1 MVAQDFPGLPGDM
14 YEYQSQFDYSVW
26 TPNTEIT
33 CATVPWDASYRD
45 IVRFDSE
52 ELRDQYFSEVK
63 QYGYSFNLTGMVY
76 LRYGEPVRINA
87 PFSMVNQC
95 NYLIVR
101 NPVQPV
107 PSTASGFG
115 VPQRKPDVFYYF
127 INDVKYIA
135 PNTTQLNVQLDVWQ
149 TYYDRLSFG
158 MCYVTKGHV
167 GIANENSTQYNLRDY
182 LTDTEGL
189 NIGDEYDITFQ
200 WFYNFQDNPP
210 YIIVMSNTSLE
221 GDYGTVSNPK
231 LVTAQGDIADG
242 MPNGARSYAL
252 TADVFQTFMGN
263 ISEYP
268 WVSQG
273 ISMITVVP
281 QVFCQ
286 VSSETVTIA
295 GVKAKRLQSAPDV
308 DGSSF
313 EIYNVFDNYDI
324 PQRYKHLFKFFT
336 YPYSFIEMTGLNGG
350 EIILKNECLPIGRTT
365 AGHEDGFYAKTRS
378 ICTPPQI
385 RGMVMLEGYNS
396 SATDSSSGSFD
407 VDYIAPTGNKY
418 TTHFGSGE
426 YMDLAITYQNFPQFS
441 IVNNMYLY
449 YMASNAHTL
458 QYQFQTADWSQQK
471 ALTGASLSYNQA
483 TQGMNTTLANQNV
496 ANQANWALSGI
507 SQEKNLWSGAQ
518 GVVSNGL
525 GAVGALA
532 SGNVGGAIGSAVNA
546 VGAGVNTALNAD
558 WINRTTSTQVGAATQ
573 ATQNNVANQAYM
585 RDTNYDYAQF
595 AAKGD
600 YENAIAGIQAK
611 VQDARLTQPS
621 TSGQN
626 GGDPFNMSNGFCG
639 ILFKWKRLKTNFL
652 VQVGDFWLRYGY
664 YVNRWMRPPQDLK
677 CMDCF
682 TYWKMQQVQVNGTL
696 PELFKETIRG
706 IFEKG
711 VTVWTNPSYINN
723 IDLASNHIVEGVWY

>member
-1 MVAQDFPGLPGDM
+1 MAQEFPGLPDNI
-14 YEYQSQFDYSVW
+14 YEYQNQFDYSVW

-33 CATVPWDASYRD
+33 CATVPWDSSYRD
-45 IVRFDSE
+45 IVRFDSK

-76 LRYGEPVRINA
+76 LRYGEPVRVNA
-87 PFSMVNQC
+87 PFSMINQC

-101 NPVQPV
+101 NPIQPV
-107 PSTASGFG
+107 PDTASGFG
-115 VPQRKPDVFYYF
+115 VPPRKPDVFYYF

-158 MCYVTKGHV
+158 MCYINKGHV

-189 NIGDEYDITFQ
+189 NIGDEYDVTYQ
-200 WFYNFQDNPP
+200 WFYNFQDETP
-210 YIIVMSNTSLE
+210 YIVIMSNTNLE
-221 GDYGTVSNPK
+221 GDYGSVSNPK
-231 LVTAQGDIADG
+231 LKTSTGDINDG
-242 MPNGARSYAL
+242 MPNGARAYAL
-252 TADVFQTFMGN
+252 TADNFMEFMRN
-263 ISEYP
+263 IADYP

-273 ISMITVVP
+273 ITMITVVP
-281 QVFCQ
+281 RVFCQ
-286 VSSETVTIA
+286 LSPTTTTIA
-295 GVKAKRLQSAPDV
+295 GVTANRLAPNPDA
-308 DGSSF
+308 DGTTF
-313 EIYNVFDNYDI
+313 EIYNIFDNYDI
-324 PQRYKHLFKFFT
+324 PDRYKHLFKFYT
-336 YPYSFIEMTGLNGG
+336 APYSFIEMTGLNGG
-350 EIILKNECLPIGRTT
+350 EIVLKNECMTIGETT
-365 AGHEDGFYAKTRS
+365 SGHSDGSLVRTRS
-378 ICTPPQI
+378 LCAPPQI
-385 RGMVMLEGYNS
+385 RGLVMPLGYNTSGTS
-396 SATDSSSGSFD
+396 SDSGDFTIDYYAPDGSLRTTKIGGGEFMDMCVQFD
-407 VDYIAPTGNKY
+407 
-418 TTHFGSGE
+418 
-426 YMDLAITYQNFPQFS
+426 NFPQFS

-449 YMASNAHTL
+449 YMASNTHSL
-458 QYQFQTADWSQQK
+458 HYQFQSADWSQQK

-483 TQGMNTTLANQNV
+483 TQNMNNALANQQV
-496 ANQANWALSGI
+496 ANQANWALSDI
-507 SQEKNLWSGAQ
+507 SQEKNVWNGVQGAA
-518 GVVSNGL
+518 SNGL
-525 GAVGALA
+525 GAVGSLL
-532 SGNVGGAIGSAVNA
+532 SGDIGGAINGAVNA
-546 VGAGVNTALNAD
+546 AGSGVNAALNAD

-573 ATQNNVANQAYM
+573 TTQNNIANQQYM
-585 RDTNYDYAQF
+585 RDTNYDYARF

-611 VQDARLTQPS
+611 VQDAKLTQPS

-626 GGDPFNMSNGFCG
+626 GGNPFNMSNGFCG

-677 CMDCF
+677 CMSNF

-711 VTVWTNPSYINN
+711 VTVWTNPNNINN
-723 IDLASNHIVEGVWY
+723 IDLANNNIVEGVRY

>member
-1 MVAQDFPGLPGDM
+1 MAQDFPGLPDNI
-14 YEYQSQFDYSVW
+14 YEYQNQFDYSVW

-33 CATVPWDASYRD
+33 CATVPWDSSYRD
-45 IVRFDSE
+45 IVRFDSK

-76 LRYGEPVRINA
+76 LRYGEPVRVNA
-87 PFSMVNQC
+87 PFSMINQC

-101 NPVQPV
+101 NPIQPV
-107 PSTASGFG
+107 PDTASGFG
-115 VPQRKPDVFYYF
+115 VPPRKPDVFYYF

-158 MCYVTKGHV
+158 MCYINKGHV

-189 NIGDEYDITFQ
+189 NIGDEYDVTYQ
-200 WFYNFQDNPP
+200 WFYNFQDEAP
-210 YIIVMSNTSLE
+210 YIVIMSNTSLE
-221 GDYGTVSNPK
+221 DDYGSVSNPK
-231 LVTAQGDIADG
+231 LSTSRGDMADG
-242 MPNGARSYAL
+242 MPNGARSYVLSAANFQEFMKNI
-252 TADVFQTFMGN
+252 AD
-263 ISEYP
+263 YP

-273 ISMITVVP
+273 ITMITVVP
-281 QVFCQ
+281 RVFCQ
-286 VSSETVTIA
+286 VSPTTVTIA
-295 GVKAKRLQSAPDV
+295 GVQANRLAPNPDA

-313 EIYNVFDNYDI
+313 EVYNVFANYDI
-324 PQRYKHLFKFFT
+324 PDRYKHLFKFYT
-336 YPYSFIEMTGLNGG
+336 SPYSFIEMTALNGG
-350 EIILKNECLPIGRTT
+350 EVVLKNECLPIGHTT
-365 AGHEDGFYAKTRS
+365 GGHDDGFYVKTRS

-385 RGMVMLEGYNS
+385 RGMAMLEGYNS
-396 SATDSSSGSFD
+396 AASDSSTGSFD
-407 VDYIAPTGNKY
+407 VDYIAPSGNKY

-426 YMDLAITYQNFPQFS
+426 YMDLAVMYQNFPQFS

-449 YMASNAHTL
+449 YMASNIHSL
-458 QYQFQTADWSQQK
+458 QYQFQSADWSQQK

-483 TQGMNTTLANQNV
+483 TQNMNTAWANQQV
-496 ANQANWALSGI
+496 ANQANWALSDI
-507 SQEKNLWSGAQ
+507 SQEKNTWNGVQGAAA
-518 GVVSNGL
+518 NGL
-525 GAVGALA
+525 GAVGSLI
-532 SGNVGGAIGSAVNA
+532 SGDIGGAINGAVNA
-546 VGAGVNTALNAD
+546 AGSGVNAALNAD

-573 ATQNNVANQAYM
+573 TTQNNIANQQYM
-585 RDTNYDYAQF
+585 RDTNYDYARF

-611 VQDARLTQPS
+611 VQDAKLTQPS

-677 CMDCF
+677 CMTNF
-682 TYWKMQQVQVNGTL
+682 TYWKMQQVQVNGML

-711 VTVWTNPSYINN
+711 VTVWTNPGNINN
-723 IDLASNHIVEGVWY
+723 IDLADNDIVEGVRY

>member
-1 MVAQDFPGLPGDM
+1 MAQEFPGLPDNV
-14 YEYQSQFDYSVW
+14 YEYQNQFDYSVW

-33 CATVPWDASYRD
+33 CATVPWDSSYRD
-45 IVRFDSE
+45 IVRFDSK
-52 ELRDQYFSEVK
+52 ELRDRYFSEVG

-76 LRYGEPVRINA
+76 LRYGEPVRVNA
-87 PFSMVNQC
+87 PFSMINQC

-101 NPVQPV
+101 NPIQPV
-107 PSTASGFG
+107 PDTASGFG
-115 VPQRKPDVFYYF
+115 VPTRKPDVFYYF
-127 INDVKYIA
+127 INDIKYIA

-149 TYYDRLSFG
+149 TYYDRLTFG
-158 MCYVTKGHV
+158 MCYINKGHV

-189 NIGDEYDITFQ
+189 NIGDEYDVTYQ
-200 WFYNFQDNPP
+200 WFFNFQDEAP
-210 YIIVMSNTSLE
+210 YIVIMSNTSLE
-221 GDYGTVSNPK
+221 DDYGTVSNPK
-231 LVTAQGDIADG
+231 LSTSRGDMADG
-242 MPNGARSYAL
+242 MPNGARSYVL
-252 TADVFQTFMGN
+252 SADNFLEFMKN
-263 ISEYP
+263 ISNYP

-273 ISMITVVP
+273 ITMITVVP
-281 QVFCQ
+281 RVFCQ
-286 VSSETVTIA
+286 LSPATVTIA
-295 GVKAKRLQSAPDV
+295 GVTANRLAPNPDA
-308 DGSSF
+308 DGSEF
-313 EIYNVFDNYDI
+313 EVYNVFANYAI
-324 PQRYKHLFKFFT
+324 PERYKHLFKFYT
-336 YPYSFIEMTGLNGG
+336 APYSFIEMTALNGG
-350 EIILKNECLPIGRTT
+350 EVVLKNECLPIGHTT
-365 AGHEDGFYAKTRS
+365 GGHDDGFYVKTRS

-385 RGMVMLEGYNS
+385 RGMAMLEGYNS
-396 SATDSSSGSFD
+396 AASDSSTGSFD

-426 YMDLAITYQNFPQFS
+426 YMDLAVMYNNFPQFS

-449 YMASNAHTL
+449 YMASNTHSL
-458 QYQFQTADWSQQK
+458 QYQFQSADWSQQK

-483 TQGMNTTLANQNV
+483 TQNMNTAWANQQV
-496 ANQANWALSGI
+496 ANQANWALSDI
-507 SQEKNLWSGAQ
+507 SQEKNAWNGVQ
-518 GVVSNGL
+518 GVASGSL
-525 GAVGALA
+525 GAVGSLL
-532 SGNVGGAIGSAVNA
+532 SGDVGGAISGAVNA
-546 VGAGVNTALNAD
+546 AGSGMNAALNAD

-573 ATQNNVANQAYM
+573 TAQNNIANQQYM
-585 RDTNYDYAQF
+585 RDTNYDYARF

-677 CMDCF
+677 CMSNF

-711 VTVWTNPSYINN
+711 VTVWTNPSNINN
-723 IDLASNHIVEGVWY
+723 IDLADNDIVKGVRY

>member
-1 MVAQDFPGLPGDM
+1 MAQDFPGLPDNI
-14 YEYQSQFDYSVW
+14 YEYQNQFDYSVW

-33 CATVPWDASYRD
+33 CATVPWDSSYRD
-45 IVRFDSE
+45 IVRFDSK

-76 LRYGEPVRINA
+76 LRYGEPVRVNA
-87 PFSMVNQC
+87 PFSMINQC

-101 NPVQPV
+101 NPIQPV
-107 PSTASGFG
+107 PDTASGFG
-115 VPQRKPDVFYYF
+115 VPPRKPDVFYYF

-158 MCYVTKGHV
+158 MCYINKGHV

-189 NIGDEYDITFQ
+189 NIGDEYDVTAQ
-200 WFYNFQDNPP
+200 YFYNFQDEAP
-210 YIIVMSNTSLE
+210 YIVIMSTTSLE
-221 GDYGTVSNPK
+221 GDYGSVSNPK
-231 LVTAQGDIADG
+231 LTTAKGDVNDG
-242 MPNGARSYAL
+242 MPNGARAYAL
-252 TADVFQTFMGN
+252 TAGNFMTFMEN
-263 ISEYP
+263 IADYP

-281 QVFCQ
+281 RVFCQ
-286 VSSETVTIA
+286 LSPTTATIA
-295 GVKAKRLQSAPDV
+295 GVQANRLAPNPDA

-313 EIYNVFDNYDI
+313 EVYNVFAKYDI
-324 PQRYKHLFKFFT
+324 PDRYKHLFKFYT
-336 YPYSFIEMTGLNGG
+336 SPYSFIEMTALNGG
-350 EIILKNECLPIGRTT
+350 EVVLKNECLPIGHTT
-365 AGHEDGFYAKTRS
+365 GGHDDGFYVKTRS
-378 ICTPPQI
+378 VCTPPQI
-385 RGMVMLEGYNS
+385 RGMAMLEGYNS
-396 SATDSSSGSFD
+396 AASDSSTGSFD
-407 VDYIAPTGNKY
+407 VDYIAPSGNKY

-426 YMDLAITYQNFPQFS
+426 YMDLAVMYQNFPQFAL
-441 IVNNMYLY
+441 VNNMYLY
-449 YMASNAHTL
+449 YMASNIHSL
-458 QYQFQTADWSQQK
+458 QYQFQSADWSQQK

-483 TQGMNTTLANQNV
+483 TQNMNTAWANQQV
-496 ANQANWALSGI
+496 ANQANWALSDI
-507 SQEKNLWSGAQ
+507 SQEKNTWN
-518 GVVSNGL
+518 GVQSAAANGL
-525 GAVGALA
+525 GAVGSLL
-532 SGNVGGAIGSAVNA
+532 SGDIGGAINDAVNA
-546 VGAGVNTALNAD
+546 AGSGVNAALNAD

-573 ATQNNVANQAYM
+573 TTQNNIANQQYM
-585 RDTNYDYAQF
+585 RDTNYDYARF

-611 VQDARLTQPS
+611 VQDAKLTQPS

-677 CMDCF
+677 CMSNF
-682 TYWKMQQVQVNGTL
+682 TYWKMQQVQVNGML

-711 VTVWTNPSYINN
+711 VTVWTNPNNINN
-723 IDLASNHIVEGVWY
+723 IDLADNDIVEGVRY

>member
-1 MVAQDFPGLPGDM
+1 MAQEFPGLPDNV
-14 YEYQSQFDYSVW
+14 YEYQNQFDYSVW

-33 CATVPWDASYRD
+33 CATVPWDSSYRD
-45 IVRFDSE
+45 IVRFDSK
-52 ELRDQYFSEVK
+52 ELRDQYFSGVR

-76 LRYGEPVRINA
+76 LRYGEPVRVNA
-87 PFSMVNQC
+87 PFSMINQC

-101 NPVQPV
+101 NPIQPV
-107 PSTASGFG
+107 PDTASGFG
-115 VPQRKPDVFYYF
+115 VPPRKPDVFYYF

-158 MCYVTKGHV
+158 MCYINKGHV

-189 NIGDEYDITFQ
+189 NIGDEYDVTYQ
-200 WFYNFQDNPP
+200 WFYTFQDEAP
-210 YIIVMSNTSLE
+210 YIVIMSNTALE
-221 GDYGTVSNPK
+221 DDYGSVSNPK
-231 LVTAQGDIADG
+231 LSTSRGDMADG
-242 MPNGARSYAL
+242 MPNGARSYVLSA
-252 TADVFQTFMGN
+252 ADFQAFMTN
-263 ISEYP
+263 IADYP

-281 QVFCQ
+281 RVFCQ
-286 VSSETVTIA
+286 VSPTTVTIA
-295 GVKAKRLQSAPDV
+295 GVTAHRLAPNPDV

-313 EIYNVFDNYDI
+313 EVYNVFAHYDI
-324 PQRYKHLFKFFT
+324 PDRYKHLFKFYT
-336 YPYSFIEMTGLNGG
+336 SPYSFIEMTALNGG
-350 EIILKNECLPIGRTT
+350 EVVLKNECLPIGHTT
-365 AGHEDGFYAKTRS
+365 GGHDDGFYVKTRS

-385 RGMVMLEGYNS
+385 RGMAMLEGYNS
-396 SATDSSSGSFD
+396 AASDSSTGSFD
-407 VDYIAPTGNKY
+407 VDYIAPSGNKY

-426 YMDLAITYQNFPQFS
+426 YMDLAVMYQNFPQFS

-449 YMASNAHTL
+449 YMASNAHSL
-458 QYQFQTADWSQQK
+458 QYQFQSADWSQQK

-483 TQGMNTTLANQNV
+483 TQNMNNALANQQV
-496 ANQANWALSGI
+496 ANQANWALSDI
-507 SQEKNLWSGAQ
+507 SQEKNTWNGVQGAAA
-518 GVVSNGL
+518 NGL
-525 GAVGALA
+525 GAVGSLL
-532 SGNVGGAIGSAVNA
+532 SGDIGGAINGAVNA
-546 VGAGVNTALNAD
+546 AGSGVNAALNAD

-573 ATQNNVANQAYM
+573 TTQNNIANQQYM
-585 RDTNYDYAQF
+585 RDTNYDYARF

-611 VQDARLTQPS
+611 VQDAKLTQPS

-677 CMDCF
+677 CMSNF

-696 PELFKETIRG
+696 PEVFKETIRG

-711 VTVWTNPSYINN
+711 VTVWTNPNNINN
-723 IDLASNHIVEGVWY
+723 IDLANNDIVEGVRY

>member
-1 MVAQDFPGLPGDM
+1 MAQDFPGLPDNI
-14 YEYQSQFDYSVW
+14 YEYQNQFDYSVW

-33 CATVPWDASYRD
+33 CATVPWDSSYRD
-45 IVRFDSE
+45 IVRFDSK
-52 ELRDQYFSEVK
+52 ELRDQYFSEVR

-76 LRYGEPVRINA
+76 LRYGEPVRVNA
-87 PFSMVNQC
+87 PFSMINQC

-101 NPVQPV
+101 NPIQPV
-107 PSTASGFG
+107 PDTASGLG
-115 VPQRKPDVFYYF
+115 VPPRKPDVFYYF

-135 PNTTQLNVQLDVWQ
+135 PNTTQLNVQLDAWQ

-158 MCYVTKGHV
+158 MCYINKGHV

-189 NIGDEYDITFQ
+189 NIGDEYDVTSQ
-200 WFYNFQDNPP
+200 YFYNFQNEAP
-210 YIIVMSNTSLE
+210 YIVVMSTTSLE
-221 GDYGTVSNPK
+221 GDYGSVSNPK
-231 LVTAQGDIADG
+231 LTTAKGDVNDG
-242 MPNGARSYAL
+242 MPNGARAYAL
-252 TADVFQTFMGN
+252 TAGNFKKFMEN
-263 ISEYP
+263 IADYP

-281 QVFCQ
+281 RVFCQ
-286 VSSETVTIA
+286 VSPTTVTIA
-295 GVKAKRLQSAPDV
+295 GVTANRLAPNPDA

-313 EIYNVFDNYDI
+313 EVYNVFANYGI
-324 PQRYKHLFKFFT
+324 PDRYKHLFKFYT
-336 YPYSFIEMTGLNGG
+336 APYSFIEMTALNGG
-350 EIILKNECLPIGRTT
+350 EVVLKNECLPIGHTT
-365 AGHEDGFYAKTRS
+365 GGHDDGFYVKTRS

-396 SATDSSSGSFD
+396 FASDSYTGSFD
-407 VDYIAPTGNKY
+407 IDYIAPSGDKY

-426 YMDLAITYQNFPQFS
+426 YMDLAVMYQNFPQFAL
-441 IVNNMYLY
+441 VNNMYLY
-449 YMASNAHTL
+449 YMASNSHSL
-458 QYQFQTADWSQQK
+458 QYQFQSADWSQQK

-483 TQGMNTTLANQNV
+483 TQNMNTAWANQQV
-496 ANQANWALSGI
+496 ANQANWALSDI
-507 SQEKNLWSGAQ
+507 SQEKNTWNGVQGAAA
-518 GVVSNGL
+518 NGL
-525 GAVGALA
+525 GAVGSLL
-532 SGNVGGAIGSAVNA
+532 SGDIGGAINGAVNA
-546 VGAGVNTALNAD
+546 AGSGVNAALNAD

-573 ATQNNVANQAYM
+573 TTQNNIANQQYM
-585 RDTNYDYAQF
+585 RDTNYDYARF

-611 VQDARLTQPS
+611 VQDAKLTQPS

-626 GGDPFNMSNGFCG
+626 GGDSFNMSNGFCG

-677 CMDCF
+677 CMSNF
-682 TYWKMQQVQVNGTL
+682 TYWKMQQVQVNGVL

-711 VTVWTNPSYINN
+711 VTVWSNPNNIND
-723 IDLASNHIVEGVWY
+723 IDLADNDIVEGVRY

>member
-1 MVAQDFPGLPGDM
+1 MAQEFPGLPDNV
-14 YEYQSQFDYSVW
+14 YEYQNQFDYSVW

-33 CATVPWDASYRD
+33 CATVPWDSSYRD
-45 IVRFDSE
+45 IVRFDSK

-76 LRYGEPVRINA
+76 LRYGEPVRVNA
-87 PFSMVNQC
+87 PFSMINQC

-101 NPVQPV
+101 NPIQPV
-107 PSTASGFG
+107 PDTASGFG
-115 VPQRKPDVFYYF
+115 VPPRKPDVFYYF

-158 MCYVTKGHV
+158 MCYINKGHV

-189 NIGDEYDITFQ
+189 NIGDEYDVTYQ
-200 WFYNFQDNPP
+200 WFYNFQDEAP
-210 YIIVMSNTSLE
+210 YIIIMSTTNLE
-221 GDYGTVSNPK
+221 GDYGTISNPK
-231 LVTAQGDIADG
+231 LTTSKGDVDDG
-242 MPNGARSYAL
+242 MPSGSRTYAL
-252 TADVFQTFMGN
+252 SAENFKTFMEN
-263 ISEYP
+263 IADYP

-281 QVFCQ
+281 RVFCQ
-286 VSSETVTIA
+286 VSPTTVEIA
-295 GVKAKRLQSAPDV
+295 GVTANRLPPNPDV
-308 DGSSF
+308 DGTRF
-313 EIYNVFDNYDI
+313 VIDDVFNRYDI
-324 PQRYKHLFKFFT
+324 PDRYKHLYKFFT
-336 YPYSFIEMTGLNGG
+336 SPYSFIEMTALNGG
-350 EIILKNECLPIGRTT
+350 EIVLKNECLDIGDVTT
-365 AGHEDGFYAKTRS
+365 GQHDAFIVRTRS
-378 ICTPPQI
+378 ICAPPQI
-385 RGMVMLEGYNS
+385 RGMVMPLAYNS
-396 SATDSSSGSFD
+396 SGKGSDDGSFT
-407 VDYIAPTGNKY
+407 VDYVAPDGNNY
-418 TTHFGSGE
+418 TTYFGSGE
-426 YMDLAITYQNFPQFS
+426 FMDLAVMYQNFPQFAL
-441 IVNNMYLY
+441 VNNMYLY
-449 YMASNAHTL
+449 YMASNAHSL
-458 QYQFQTADWSQQK
+458 QYQFQSADWSQQK

-483 TQGMNTTLANQNV
+483 TQNMNTAWANQQV
-496 ANQANWALSGI
+496 ANNANWALSGI
-507 SQEKNLWSGAQ
+507 SQEKNVWNGVQGAA
-518 GVVSNGL
+518 SNGL
-525 GAVGALA
+525 GAVGSLL
-532 SGNVGGAIGSAVNA
+532 SGDIGGAINGAANAAGSGVNA
-546 VGAGVNTALNAD
+546 ALNAD

-573 ATQNNVANQAYM
+573 TTQNNIANQQYM
-585 RDTNYDYAQF
+585 RDTNYDYARF

-611 VQDARLTQPS
+611 VQDAKLTQPS

-677 CMDCF
+677 CMSNF
-682 TYWKMQQVQVNGTL
+682 TYWKMQQVQVNGML

-711 VTVWTNPSYINN
+711 VTVWTNPNNINN
-723 IDLASNHIVEGVWY
+723 IDLADNDIVEGVRY